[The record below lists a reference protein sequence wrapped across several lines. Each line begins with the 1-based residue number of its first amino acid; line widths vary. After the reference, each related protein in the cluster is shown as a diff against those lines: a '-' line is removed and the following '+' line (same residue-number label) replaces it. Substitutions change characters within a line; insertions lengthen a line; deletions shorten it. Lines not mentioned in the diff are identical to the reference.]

1 MKRSKNYENNIP
13 NFNLQRRANI
23 IAEVTLSI
31 GINNVKTLVIYENEN
46 VDKKIELFI
55 RNNNLVKN
63 SFDVIKKEVVKQIS
77 HKMKYKKQVNKSASP
92 TKVRASKINKEIKTV
107 FDQITKNFLRSR
119 IKEHKKK
126 SKSPISKDEVY
137 KLKLVKYKYMFDQL
151 DSDRDGKISTQKINL
166 CALDLEV
173 LEAITPILKEL
184 QKERKTMDFKQF
196 AIEVDQCLAIKIYD
210 ENV

>member
-1 MKRSKNYENNIP
+1 
-13 NFNLQRRANI
+13 
-23 IAEVTLSI
+23 
-31 GINNVKTLVIYENEN
+31 
-46 VDKKIELFI
+46 
-55 RNNNLVKN
+55 
-63 SFDVIKKEVVKQIS
+63 
-77 HKMKYKKQVNKSASP
+77 MKYKKQVNKSASP